1 MAPPSDYRT
10 RPVAILGGGVLGR
23 RIACTWA
30 SGGYNVQVREPD
42 AKQHQPCLDYVAE
55 NVDRYP
61 ASGIRQPGTV
71 RVFQDLE
78 TAVRDAWLVIEAVPE
93 RIEIKTDT
101 FAELEAKAPADAVL
115 ASNSSSYRSSEML
128 GKIAREETKARI
140 MNTHYYMPP
149 NNMVVELMTDGYTDP
164 SYFPFMTARQREVGT
179 RPFTA
184 RKESTGFVFNRLW
197 AAIKR
202 ETVSILAEGVSS
214 PEEIDALFCELSK
227 RGLGPCRMMDEVG
240 LDTVAFIEDHYVKER
255 GLSPENTVD
264 FLQREYLA
272 KGRLGHKSA
281 KGGFYPHLPKIV
293 ALDLGLANPEDQTTS
308 GQVLQL
314 SAEGHLERV
323 LAEGQ
328 HVPDGIDIDR
338 ETGRMFWTCMG
349 TPGERD
355 GAVFSA
361 NADGSDVRSL
371 FAPGAVN
378 TPKQLVVD
386 SASGKI
392 YFSDRE
398 GMRVYRADLDG
409 GRLETLVVGG
419 DDASDLRSWCVGVS
433 VAPGLGKFY
442 WTQKGAPKSGQG
454 RIFCAGIEM
463 PEGKTAETR
472 DDVVCVLGDLPEPI
486 DLEVDEAAG
495 ALFWT
500 DRGEIP
506 KGNTLNRAAI
516 DAETGLLA
524 AAAAAPGG
532 AKYEILVRHLNEAIG
547 VKLDRENGHVYFSDL
562 GGSIYRCN
570 ADGSE
575 KRKIFVDEN
584 RAISGIA
591 ILRD

>member
-1 MAPPSDYRT
+1 MAPPSDYRI

-149 NNMVVELMTDGYTDP
+149 NNMVVELMTDGHTDP

-328 HVPDGIDIDR
+328 HVPDGIDIDHK
-338 ETGRMFWTCMG
+338 TGRMFWTCMG